1 MESNKFDIITN
12 PLVNIYNYNKQRKI
26 MMEIYYFKMN

>member
-12 PLVNIYNYNKQRKI
+12 PLVNIYNYNNERKNNDQFI
-26 MMEIYYFKMN
+26 ISK